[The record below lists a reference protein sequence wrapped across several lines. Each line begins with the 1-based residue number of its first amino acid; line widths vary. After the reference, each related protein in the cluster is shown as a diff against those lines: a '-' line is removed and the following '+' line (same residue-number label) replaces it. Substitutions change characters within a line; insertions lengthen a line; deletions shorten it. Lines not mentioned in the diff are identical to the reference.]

1 MLNKTLETVNI
12 IKIPINIKLKL
23 IKELYNKLNIK
34 VVGHVKIRKQYNV
47 LLIEISSYTRI
58 WILYSEIS
66 IYSK

>member
-1 MLNKTLETVNI
+1 MLYKNLKTVNI

-23 IKELYNKLNIK
+23 LKDLYNKLN
-34 VVGHVKIRKQYNV
+34 VKIVGYIKIRDRYNV
-47 LLIEISSYTRI
+47 LLIEISSYIRI